1 MDLQY
6 DGQQVEGHCLAHG
19 HLAVAGYSM
28 AVGKSS
34 PNLTDS
40 LSSSSMKPIESCE
53 RAGLTPGQLLREFNF
68 LSFQKHFGK
77 SSPN

>member
-53 RAGLTPGQLLREFNF
+53 SRVNSRSASEGIQ
-68 LSFQKHFGK
+68 LSFISETFWQVK
-77 SSPN
+77 S